1 MGRTATAF
9 LVLIAVGGCVADDQ
23 GPAAAVLAAQQGQP
37 IAVAAPAYATWNKTD
52 QFAVLQDS
60 TPTMAPSQPL
70 PAPVRMTQTTAL
82 KPTAVHK
89 PIVVPAPTD
98 KPAPAEPMVDPD
110 LAQATLVQTPGNS
123 DPSTRETVAP
133 AKPAGPSPET
143 KLAGPSSDSKLKDLG
158 ADSKL
163 KDLGRR
169 SSKLNNLN
177 TEADAPP
184 PLTAGTATRMV
195 NSKRITLNYELKDA
209 GNTGV
214 TGVELWC
221 TQDTRTWKKGE
232 IIAQTN
238 HSYTVE
244 VKDEGLY
251 GFTLLPRNAAG
262 PGKEP
267 PQPGDQPQV
276 WVSVDVT
283 KPVVQITSL
292 ELTHVGKGTCM
303 MIRWT
308 AKDKNMGPR
317 PINLAY
323 AEEPEGPWTPIA
335 AGLENN
341 GQYEW
346 QPTGGLPHHVYVRVE
361 AADLHGNVG
370 QVMTANPLRFDTG
383 RPRRRRCR
391 RPRRR
396 PSSASAA
403 AAFDAL
409 AGLQRGTAQHRHPGR
424 GVERQLRV
432 PERELCPPTNG
443 ERGA

>member
-37 IAVAAPAYATWNKTD
+37 VAVAAPAYATWNKTD
-52 QFAVLQDS
+52 QFAVLQDNQ
-60 TPTMAPSQPL
+60 PTMPSAQPL

-89 PIVVPAPTD
+89 PIVVPAPTE
-98 KPAPAEPMVDPD
+98 KPTPAEPMVDPD
-110 LAQATLVQTPGNS
+110 LAQATLVQTPGATE
-123 DPSTRETVAP
+123 PAPKETVAP
-133 AKPAGPSPET
+133 PAKPVSPNSEFKSAGPNPET
-143 KLAGPSSDSKLKDLG
+143 KLKDLN

-163 KDLGRR
+163 N
-169 SSKLNNLN
+169 SLNP
-177 TEADAPP
+177 DAEPSP
-184 PLTAGTATRMV
+184 VPAGAATRMV

-232 IIAQTN
+232 IVAQTN

-251 GFTLLPRNAAG
+251 GFTLLPRNGAG
-262 PGKEP
+262 AGKEP

-292 ELTHVGKGTCM
+292 EMTHPGKGAGM

-335 AGLENN
+335 VGLENN

-346 QPTGGLPHHVYVRVE
+346 QPTGGVPHHVYVRVE
-361 AADLHGNVG
+361 ASDLHGNVG
-370 QVMTANPLRFDTG
+370 QVQTANPLRFDTG
-383 RPRRRRCR
+383 ATVTALPPTEEASVTRKTLP
-391 RPRRR
+391 PLTPAPALNNAGR
-396 PSSASAA
+396 PS
-403 AAFDAL
+403 
-409 AGLQRGTAQHRHPGR
+409 TAIL
-424 GVERQLRV
+424 GVES
-432 PERELCPPTNG
+432 NDN
-443 ERGA
+443 